1 MVASIRRKRL
11 AAELCNVQGLLNLSD
26 PNTET
31 LTKFEDA
38 TGQMAA
44 VQQGSELP
52 VGQFTSVLIIVWS
65 LYAVSIKVIGA
76 KVLMIIPLLH
86 RCGSSL
92 VKIFN
97 LQPKFI
103 LSNMN
108 TAVESSCAA

>member
-26 PNTET
+26 PSTET
-31 LTKFEDA
+31 LTRFEDA
-38 TGQMAA
+38 TGQKAA
-44 VQQGSELP
+44 VQQGSKLP
-52 VGQFTSVLIIVWS
+52 VGQFTPVLIIVWS

-108 TAVESSCAA
+108 IAVESSCAA